1 LRDADAAMYRA
12 KERGKAR
19 CEVFDGSMRDE
30 ALERLE
36 LETAL
41 RGALDRDELRLVYQ
55 PIVRLADERVVAA
68 EALLRWHH
76 PELGVIS
83 PARFIPL
90 AERVG
95 LIGPIG
101 AWVVREACRQLAA
114 FGDDELVVTVNVSA
128 LQLAAPGFVDVVVG
142 ALVDSRLPA
151 GRLCLEITETVMIT
165 DSDAVRETMVALKA
179 VGVRLAVDDFGVG
192 HASLRHLRS
201 LLPVDTLKIDK
212 SFVDGI
218 TGDAA
223 DAAIVHGVV
232 RLADSLGMRA
242 VAEGVETAEQAALL
256 AGWGCSSAQ
265 GYHFARPMAP
275 DDLVALLAPRRGG
288 LRAA

>member
-1 LRDADAAMYRA
+1 
-12 KERGKAR
+12 
-19 CEVFDGSMRDE
+19 
-30 ALERLE
+30 
-36 LETAL
+36 
-41 RGALDRDELRLVYQ
+41 
-55 PIVRLADERVVAA
+55 
-68 EALLRWHH
+68 
-76 PELGVIS
+76 
-83 PARFIPL
+83 
-90 AERVG
+90 
-95 LIGPIG
+95 
-101 AWVVREACRQLAA
+101 
-114 FGDDELVVTVNVSA
+114 
-128 LQLAAPGFVDVVVG
+128 
-142 ALVDSRLPA
+142 
-151 GRLCLEITETVMIT
+151 
-165 DSDAVRETMVALKA
+165 
-179 VGVRLAVDDFGVG
+179 
-192 HASLRHLRS
+192 
-201 LLPVDTLKIDK
+201 VDTLKIDK